1 MASHCPHCK
10 DRNLHPSR
18 IETDL
23 PALSC
28 DGCGGSLLSLVA
40 YRHWREN
47 QPEQVQHAAESA
59 VLDEVQDTSV
69 ALCCPKCRH
78 FMTKFRVSADARN
91 QIDLCVHC
99 DEAWLDRG
107 EWQLLDNLA
116 LAGRLTQCSRSPGRT
131 ACAPPRPSAAP
142 NSSGANASAPTMRA
156 RRNCANGCAAMR
168 RRARSS
174 PTSIRCATRFRAE
187 RAEQAELIDASMHG
201 SRRASRRLKRPR
213 LVAAP
218 KNPLRPAP
226 AGP

>member
-47 QPEQVQHAAESA
+47 QPQQAQHTAESA

-116 LAGRLTQCSRSPGRT
+116 LAGRLTQVFTQPWQNRVRST
-131 ACAPPRPSAAP
+131 E
-142 NSSGANASAPTMRA
+142 
-156 RRNCANGCAAMR
+156 
-168 RRARSS
+168 
-174 PTSIRCATRFRAE
+174 AE
-187 RAEQAELIDASMHG
+187 RRAEQLWSERLGTDYARAQELREWLRGNAQAREILAYVNQVRDEI
-201 SRRASRRLKRPR
+201 PR
-213 LVAAP
+213 
-218 KNPLRPAP
+218 
-226 AGP
+226 

>member
-1 MASHCPHCK
+1 MASSCPHCK

-18 IETDL
+18 IEADL

-47 QPEQVQHAAESA
+47 QPEQTIGDTAEDS
-59 VLDEVQDTSV
+59 LDEVKDTSI

-107 EWQLLDNLA
+107 EWQLLDRLA
-116 LAGRLTQCSRSPGRT
+116 LAGKLTQVFTQPWQSRV
-131 ACAPPRPSAAP
+131 
-142 NSSGANASAPTMRA
+142 
-156 RRNCANGCAAMR
+156 
-168 RRARSS
+168 RS
-174 PTSIRCATRFRAE
+174 TEAE
-187 RAEQAELIDASMHG
+187 RRAEQLWSERLGAHYARAQELREWLRS
-201 SRRASRRLKRPR
+201 
-213 LVAAP
+213 
-218 KNPLRPAP
+218 NPQAREILAYVNQVRDDIPL
-226 AGP
+226 